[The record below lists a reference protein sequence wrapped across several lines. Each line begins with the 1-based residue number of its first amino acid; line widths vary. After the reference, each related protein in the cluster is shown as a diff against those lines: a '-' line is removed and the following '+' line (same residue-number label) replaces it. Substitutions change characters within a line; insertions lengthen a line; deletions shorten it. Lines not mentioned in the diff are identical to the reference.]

1 MHTQVGYVRKR
12 GGLFMVKQYCLH
24 SNYFVYIRRNFTQ
37 GSHDFNA
44 KRLEQSKA
52 LRNDQIRGPKVFFHC

>member
-1 MHTQVGYVRKR
+1 MA
-12 GGLFMVKQYCLH
+12 KQYCLH

-44 KRLEQSKA
+44 KRLEQSKT
-52 LRNDQIRGPKVFFHC
+52 LRNQRSKGVLSLLISF